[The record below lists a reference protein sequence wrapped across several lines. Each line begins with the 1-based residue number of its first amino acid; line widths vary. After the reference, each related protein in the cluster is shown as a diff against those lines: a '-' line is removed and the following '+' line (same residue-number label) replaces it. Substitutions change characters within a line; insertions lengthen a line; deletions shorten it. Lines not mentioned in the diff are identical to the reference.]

1 MLLKSVN
8 VRLDN
13 EAAVDSSRMKTILL
27 VEDEERVREVM
38 EATLSLSGYHVLS
51 TGSALEAREIIE
63 SHDAT
68 IHLMVTDFA
77 MPYMNGAELAAHL
90 KRARPEAKVLYVSG
104 FPRQDLQELHDKSGR
119 ILPEF
124 MQKPFTPEDL
134 EVKVQ
139 DILSEAD

>member
-8 VRLDN
+8 ANRDK
-13 EAAVDSSRMKTILL
+13 ETAVDSTRMKTILL

-38 EATLSLSGYHVLS
+38 EVTLSLGGYHVLS

-63 SHDAT
+63 SYDST

-77 MPYMNGAELAAHL
+77 MPHMNGADLAAHL

-104 FPRQDLQELHDKSGR
+104 FPRQDVQDVHDKSGR
-119 ILPEF
+119 ILLEF

-134 EVKVQ
+134 EIKVR
-139 DILSEAD
+139 DILSDSD